1 MKTTSTASALAL
13 SGLLLGLPMAQG
25 RGVGGGPK
33 LGLFHGDSG
42 KLSFAPPKAQENS
55 VGPVGLNAPHN
66 GSTLGQALSRVQG
79 NTLDINDLRKTG
91 VDNTGE
97 EKAAFAV
104 PGKDEEP
111 GSSGGV
117 EVEGRPEDV
126 NDMGDPL
133 GAPAKE
139 DVPDTRAGGIPG
151 FGGLSLDIPNRPGAG
166 EDSPGNGGDNPGNGG
181 DDPENPGVDS
191 VEAVEG
197 EDEDGM
203 KTISFYC
210 DLKID
215 FFEDQGKAPTEDEV
229 QELIHTTDDWLSEV
243 FEIDPTFV
251 YIKDAKT
258 TVVYDDDAKDYFYVE
273 FSSVV
278 HANHENSEL
287 WKLNIYDIAA
297 MVDHADYEV
306 YITHFIWE
314 GSPELE
320 REEYQFYQTQQVT
333 LGCWRGD
340 RPAAEERRRL
350 RGKAIEEP
358 LFGGSH
364 RVVREN

>member
-25 RGVGGGPK
+25 RDVGGGPK
-33 LGLFHGDSG
+33 LGFSGDSG
-42 KLSFAPPKAQENS
+42 KLSLAPPKVEENL
-55 VGPVGLNAPHN
+55 VGPAGLEAPSN
-66 GSTLGQALSRVQG
+66 GSTPGKGIDQVQG
-79 NTLDINDLRKTG
+79 DAPEFNALRKDI
-91 VDNTGE
+91 DNTGE
-97 EKAAFAV
+97 EKV
-104 PGKDEEP
+104 EP

-117 EVEGRPEDV
+117 EVEGRPKDV
-126 NDMGDPL
+126 NDMGAPL
-133 GAPAKE
+133 GAPANE
-139 DVPDTRAGGIPG
+139 DVPETREGRFTLPG
-151 FGGLSLDIPNRPGAG
+151 FGGLGLNVANGAGAG
-166 EDSPGNGGDNPGNGG
+166 EDNPDNGGDNPGNGG
-181 DDPENPGVDS
+181 DDPEVDS

-215 FFEDQGKAPTEDEV
+215 FFEDQGKEPTEDEV

-258 TVVYDDDAKDYFYVE
+258 TAVYDEDAKDYFYVE

-278 HANHENSEL
+278 HANHANSEK

-297 MVDHADYEV
+297 MMDHADYEV

-320 REEYQFYQTQQVT
+320 REEYQFYQTQQVA

-340 RPAAEERRRL
+340 RPAADERRRL